1 MFEKINE
8 KLDCLCKENLTH
20 VFKKSNLLFLVE
32 FKQSLGRSIYLKGL
46 NVSNPKF
53 YTFLR
58 IQ

>member
-53 YTFLR
+53 
-58 IQ
+58 